1 MSLIQMEDNDS
12 KTYTQSVQRRLE
24 SMVQYRNDNWKMSYG
39 FINTT
44 QKNVVLQQKS
54 TYLLCTYKNRLQNAC
69 PADIKLLK
77 RNVQEDLKSKYDELK
92 SKDVDFEECETDLD
106 IHASELAID
115 PPKVKIWNEYRKLLE
130 LSRQRPKSKLK
141 QSLIHVTSL
150 PKLYVNK
157 SYSKLRSDL
166 STRVKRSILRSDTQ
180 KSILVANTNYVQFRN
195 FKLRKMYKKIIIL
208 QNVSNIPARFQIEG
222 RPYRSKFRVIVQ
234 PVVENRGIVPPGM
247 QLRLIILFRCDD
259 IDTPEEVLVLNV
271 QHGSSVIIRLHGYK
285 DPPILL
291 GIKITTKSFTL
302 NSSGTLSTWMT
313 EDDNFVSMT
322 FDCKKAFVGEE
333 AYVLIKFKNVGG
345 EGRFFIMSEAD
356 WFSMNIIDIT
366 DKNSLKLS
374 CFTVWPAYFA
384 LNTNEELDFRMYF
397 SPECYGIH
405 VEKLYIL
412 CDNCTL
418 LETEIIGDGLIY
430 ESNFI
435 QLSKHLMKLTPLERN
450 IDNQANYY
458 INLSTNTPDG
468 IGQCIIAVSNISEIS
483 MHFSW
488 MKRNVQ
494 TDMHRIH
501 TKNYFPLELL
511 HINPDQGVF
520 APTSV
525 HYFTVTAEY
534 KDLQPNYYFAVLQ

>member
-1 MSLIQMEDNDS
+1 MSFDS
-12 KTYTQSVQRRLE
+12 LE
-24 SMVQYRNDNWKMSYG
+24 
-39 FINTT
+39 T
-44 QKNVVLQQKS
+44 
-54 TYLLCTYKNRLQNAC
+54 
-69 PADIKLLK
+69 
-77 RNVQEDLKSKYDELK
+77 
-92 SKDVDFEECETDLD
+92 
-106 IHASELAID
+106 
-115 PPKVKIWNEYRKLLE
+115 
-130 LSRQRPKSKLK
+130 
-141 QSLIHVTSL
+141 
-150 PKLYVNK
+150 
-157 SYSKLRSDL
+157 
-166 STRVKRSILRSDTQ
+166 
-180 KSILVANTNYVQFRN
+180 
-195 FKLRKMYKKIIIL
+195 
-208 QNVSNIPARFQIEG
+208 
-222 RPYRSKFRVIVQ
+222 
-234 PVVENRGIVPPGM
+234 
-247 QLRLIILFRCDD
+247 
-259 IDTPEEVLVLNV
+259 
-271 QHGSSVIIRLHGYK
+271 
-285 DPPILL
+285 
-291 GIKITTKSFTL
+291 FTL

-384 LNTNEELDFRMYF
+384 LNTNEELDFHMYF

-435 QLSKHLMKLTPLERN
+435 QLSKHLMKLIPLERN

-468 IGQCIIAVSNISEIS
+468 IGQYIIAVSNISEIS

-534 KDLQPNYYFAVLQ
+534 KDLQPNHYFAVLQLYVEDIPVDAIPKNTDLQTKECTTKRRKCPASVDIWIADVEVWLQYMMDEEDKTDRTTEEILKHILDVPSDIKYPRSDYEEEEEDKEEIIGEILEEEFEEGTSTCQLGADELFYHHDLINLNQFDLLWQEHIISMGIIRPTRLVILR

>member
-1 MSLIQMEDNDS
+1 
-12 KTYTQSVQRRLE
+12 
-24 SMVQYRNDNWKMSYG
+24 
-39 FINTT
+39 
-44 QKNVVLQQKS
+44 
-54 TYLLCTYKNRLQNAC
+54 
-69 PADIKLLK
+69 
-77 RNVQEDLKSKYDELK
+77 
-92 SKDVDFEECETDLD
+92 
-106 IHASELAID
+106 
-115 PPKVKIWNEYRKLLE
+115 
-130 LSRQRPKSKLK
+130 
-141 QSLIHVTSL
+141 
-150 PKLYVNK
+150 
-157 SYSKLRSDL
+157 
-166 STRVKRSILRSDTQ
+166 
-180 KSILVANTNYVQFRN
+180 
-195 FKLRKMYKKIIIL
+195 MYKKIIIL

-291 GIKITTKSFTL
+291 GIKITTKVGTCLTEEISFTYSDTYKELSNQAWHPEIAMSFDSLESFTL